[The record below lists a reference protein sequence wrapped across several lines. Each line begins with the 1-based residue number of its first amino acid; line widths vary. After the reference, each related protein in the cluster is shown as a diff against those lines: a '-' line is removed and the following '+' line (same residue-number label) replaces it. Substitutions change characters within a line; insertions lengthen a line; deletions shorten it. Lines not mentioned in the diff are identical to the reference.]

1 MPEQINYDLDRD
13 KLGLN
18 ELSLKLRD
26 MVTKSFNHTKDDV
39 IHITAEERA
48 LWNTVAT
55 IPNVSNNNNGFMS
68 IADKVKLDGIEEH
81 ANHYVHP
88 KKPNAIPGNYITVD
102 IDNEGH
108 VTRGYNPT
116 RLPITVDNADRL
128 GGLVPGDFAPIANPI
143 FLGKPQAPTPVIDAD
158 STKMEIVN
166 VKYLESHIF
175 PYVRS
180 RVEPTGDGENLFWI
194 DSTNIL
200 SSYSK
205 EKKWHSVYTE
215 ASKYMLALNEKID
228 VNTQPSDY
236 AAYLKFYGQKKLS
249 ALNLDTAITGTR
261 TEEFATVMGMRAV
274 DQDISHEFI
283 FIGNDLFIRSGADN
297 WDSLVKIFDSN
308 DETVAKTKK
317 AMEFDIDNGSLVV
330 NSGGKKYKVTLTEV

>member
-68 IADKVKLDGIEEH
+68 IADKVKLDGIEEQ

-88 KKPNAIPGNYITVD
+88 KKPNAVPGNYITVD
-102 IDNEGH
+102 IDDEGH

-143 FLGKPQAPTPVIDAD
+143 FLGKPQAPTPVISAD

-205 EKKWHSVYTE
+205 EKK
-215 ASKYMLALNEKID
+215 
-228 VNTQPSDY
+228 
-236 AAYLKFYGQKKLS
+236 
-249 ALNLDTAITGTR
+249 
-261 TEEFATVMGMRAV
+261 
-274 DQDISHEFI
+274 
-283 FIGNDLFIRSGADN
+283 
-297 WDSLVKIFDSN
+297 
-308 DETVAKTKK
+308 
-317 AMEFDIDNGSLVV
+317 
-330 NSGGKKYKVTLTEV
+330 

>member
-1 MPEQINYDLDRD
+1 M
-13 KLGLN
+13 
-18 ELSLKLRD
+18 
-26 MVTKSFNHTKDDV
+26 
-39 IHITAEERA
+39 
-48 LWNTVAT
+48 
-55 IPNVSNNNNGFMS
+55 IP
-68 IADKVKLDGIEEH
+68 D
-81 ANHYVHP
+81 
-88 KKPNAIPGNYITVD
+88 
-102 IDNEGH
+102 
-108 VTRGYNPT
+108 
-116 RLPITVDNADRL
+116 
-128 GGLVPGDFAPIANPI
+128 DFAPITSPI
-143 FLGKPQAPTPVIDAD
+143 FLGKPQAPTPNITAD

-215 ASKYMLALNEKID
+215 ASKYMLSLNEKID

-236 AAYLKFYGQKKLS
+236 AAYLKFYGQKKLA
-249 ALNLDTAITGTR
+249 ALNLDTTVTGTR

-283 FIGNDLFIRSGADN
+283 FIGNDLFIRSGADE
-297 WDSLVKIFDSN
+297 WDNLVKIFDSN

-317 AMEFDIDNGSLVV
+317 AMEFDIDNGNLVV